1 MKRTILL
8 IFASMAFLPITY
20 AQELKTLDVEGNSEM
35 MVVPDEAL
43 IQVTVQKKAM
53 TVAEATRDL
62 NAATKNITDVFDQSD
77 LQSHELTANNYYVNV
92 NRVYQKGTAKDSG
105 YVASQNLKLK
115 ITDIENEL
123 AQAVELLNQAGDHS
137 INVSFGIS
145 SEMEKSYQK
154 QLLESALEDAL
165 EKSGHIA
172 SVLDLKNVSVHQVK
186 YLSDQSSVR
195 PYQLKTASMM
205 YDAAP
210 QGRQAPTFMPEEQKI
225 SDKVLVTFT
234 FTP

>member
-1 MKRTILL
+1 MKRTILS
-8 IFASMAFLPITY
+8 IFACMAFSQVTY
-20 AQELKTLDVEGNSEM
+20 AQEFKSIAVEGNSEM
-35 MVVPDEAL
+35 MIVPDKAL

-137 INVSFGIS
+137 INVSFNIS
-145 SEMEKSYQK
+145 SKMEKSYQK
-154 QLLESALEDAL
+154 QLLESALNDAL
-165 EKSGHIA
+165 EKSEHIA
-172 SVLDLKNVSVHQVK
+172 GVLGLKNVSVHQVK

-205 YDAAP
+205 YDAAES
-210 QGRQAPTFMPEEQKI
+210 RQAAPTFIPEEQKI
-225 SDKVLVTFT
+225 S
-234 FTP
+234 